1 MNLDE
6 LVNFGKVYVL
16 ECGYSM
22 DDMGILALYDR
33 IGMLQGSDETVC
45 LQDVKDI
52 IDEGISRNKKR
63 SKGVFSHFSAR
74 MSDDEGRPMLQEKDI
89 IE

>member
-1 MNLDE
+1 MI
-6 LVNFGKVYVL
+6 KV
-16 ECGYSM
+16 GT
-22 DDMGILALYDR
+22 G
-33 IGMLQGSDETVC
+33 C

-63 SKGVFSHFSAR
+63 SKGFFSHFSAR